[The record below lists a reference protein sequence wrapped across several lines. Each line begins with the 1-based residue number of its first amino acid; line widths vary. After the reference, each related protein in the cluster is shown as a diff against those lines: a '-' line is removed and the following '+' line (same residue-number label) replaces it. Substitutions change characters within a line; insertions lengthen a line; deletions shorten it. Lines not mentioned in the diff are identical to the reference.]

1 MDRQFK
7 KQEAQWQKEEDA
19 RIKLMYDVYNARER
33 DILNRQAEKKEEDAR
48 KIVERDALTK
58 QIEEYEEELRK
69 KRLQEYERNK
79 SHQKVIVSQMENKKN
94 TQKRELEE

>member
-48 KIVERDALTK
+48 KIVLTK